1 MRLGKSKITFNNHS
15 TSRSKLMKKRKSV
28 GIASLLNLFFAPI
41 GSLYCHGWPGAV
53 FLVILYV
60 VVANVWGSD
69 KIFYVWL
76 CGPIW
81 ALMAFFQC
89 KAYNKQLLE
98 EDFRKKLNDKKEG

>member
-1 MRLGKSKITFNNHS
+1 
-15 TSRSKLMKKRKSV
+15 MKKRKSV

-41 GSLYCHGWPGAV
+41 GSLYCHGWVGGV
-53 FLVILYV
+53 FLIILYAVAIGCGHDTLYVAV
-60 VVANVWGSD
+60 VWM
-69 KIFYVWL
+69 

-81 ALMAFFQC
+81 ALMAFCQC

>member
-1 MRLGKSKITFNNHS
+1 MPDL
-15 TSRSKLMKKRKSV
+15 KRRERRFSCIKWQV
-28 GIASLLNLFFAPI
+28 LLPASLLNLFFAPI